1 MPGASRRP
9 NLGMLTVEVPPERIN
24 RENSFNIDT
33 GEGGVLF
40 VQWLFVQYP
49 LPSTCGADPMLRP
62 THTAIHALQQ
72 VCVMPCGKG
81 THLAPRVTKAYLEH
95 RLPM

>member
-40 VQWLFVQYP
+40 VQCP
-49 LPSTCGADPMLRP
+49 PPSTCGADPMLRP
-62 THTAIHALQQ
+62 THTATHALQQ
-72 VCVMPCGKG
+72 VRVMPGGKG
-81 THLAPRVTKAYLEH
+81 TYLAPRVTKVYLEH
-95 RLPM
+95 RLPI